1 MIRAMEYKDIDAIRK
16 IDKLCFKDDFSR
28 RTEGIE
34 GYIESSDNSSI
45 VYEIDGKV
53 VGFNFIHIWGSFGW
67 FGPFGVDPKYQSQGI
82 GKTMIKH
89 TIKILK
95 EEYKVST
102 IGLNTMPESQY
113 NVGFYMSL
121 GFTPHKLSLKL
132 QKQLDFKEKFAGNS
146 DYEVEEVNISDES
159 EYINIKND
167 LKNLSCN
174 ILNDFDL
181 TSELYMIKYKNFGTA
196 FKLKVNTKVE
206 GILICY
212 TKFIREFD
220 LKCIQIKVAA
230 IDKNLDYKKAI
241 DSMIDACTKYA
252 EKIGYNS
259 ISIDC
264 NTYNEEICNYLISQ
278 HKFKIQKTQV
288 MMLMGGDNPFI
299 NDKIHLLTRLAG

>member
-16 IDKLCFKDDFSR
+16 IDKLCFKDEFSR

-34 GYIESSDNSSI
+34 GYIESSNNSSI
-45 VYEIDGKV
+45 VYELDGKV

-82 GKTMIKH
+82 GKAMIKQ

-95 EEYKVST
+95 EDYKVST

-121 GFTPHKLSLKL
+121 GFTPHKLSLNLEKKL
-132 QKQLDFKEKFAGNS
+132 DYKEKFIIDP
-146 DYEVEEVNISDES
+146 DYEVEEIYITDEA
-159 EYINIKND
+159 EYINLNND
-167 LKNLSCN
+167 LKSLSVN
-174 ILNDFDL
+174 ILNNFDL
-181 TSELYMIKYKNFGTA
+181 TSELYMIKYKSFGTA
-196 FKLKVNTKVE
+196 FRLKINRKVE
-206 GILICY
+206 GIFICH

-220 LKCIQIKVAA
+220 SKYIQIKLAA
-230 IDKNLDYKKAI
+230 INKNLDYKKAI
-241 DSMIDACTKYA
+241 DSIINACTKYA
-252 EKIGYNS
+252 EKVGYNR

-278 HKFKIQKTQV
+278 HEFRIQKTQV

-299 NDKIHLLTRLAG
+299 NDKILLLTRLAG